1 MIIVG
6 YQGIGK
12 SSTVTEDRRHRFIDL
27 ESSNFW
33 IHRKRDPEWFM
44 VYGNIAD
51 DLSGQGFIV
60 FVSSHAVVRNY
71 IAGISCERK
80 VIICPSLG
88 LKDEWIDRLKNR
100 YEQEPTAKN
109 YKAFMNAV
117 DRFDDNIRELL
128 DTEGYEK
135 YTLSSTNYK
144 LSDFI
149 DSYVL

>member
-12 SSTVTEDRRHRFIDL
+12 SSTVAEDRRHRFIDL

-33 IHRKRDPEWFM
+33 IHRKRDPEWFK
-44 VYGNIAD
+44 VYGNVAD
-51 DLSGQGFIV
+51 DLSRQGFIV
-60 FVSSHAVVRNY
+60 FVSSHASVVNY
-71 IAGISCERK
+71 IASISYERK

-88 LKDEWIDRLKNR
+88 LKDDWIDRLKSR
-100 YEQEPTAKN
+100 YEQEPTDKN

-117 DRFDDNIRELL
+117 DRFDDDIKELL
-128 DTEGYEK
+128 TAKGYTK
-135 YTLSSTNYK
+135 FPLSSTNYK

-149 DSYVL
+149 DNIL

>member
-12 SSTVTEDRRHRFIDL
+12 SSTVAEDRRHRFIDL

-33 IHRKRDPEWFM
+33 IHKKRDPEWFM
-44 VYGNIAD
+44 IYGNIAD
-51 DLSGQGFIV
+51 DLSKQGFIV
-60 FVSSHAVVRNY
+60 FVSSHAAVRNY
-71 IAGISCERK
+71 IASISCERK

-100 YEQEPTAKN
+100 YEQEPTNKN

-117 DRFDDNIRELL
+117 DRFDDNIKELL
-128 DTEGYEK
+128 DTTGYEK
-135 YTLSSTNYK
+135 FTLSSINYK

-149 DSYVL
+149 DSYIL